1 MNSNLLILILPLTC
15 LWDFYLGE
23 GGSGIRIFDVAA
35 IAFYIWASMLK
46 LASVSYRF
54 QTARA
59 DLLKKSSTLVLFCFI
74 YGLIGMITGNADLL
88 RPVMGVWLG
97 VLIFFSIV
105 VNGALRIE
113 KVFWIIDF
121 CLLVLS
127 FAIITQFLIF
137 HIFGYLLNF
146 QAVIGGE
153 PRIFSSVFRP
163 SGLFLEPSSHSITA
177 FMLIALRLHYKTLID
192 AVYLISIIGMI
203 ISFSVLGVLLAI
215 LLILYFSRSIKLS
228 IVICSILP
236 FGGVLN
242 VNEIEVIQHLI
253 DRVLNLSEDNSTI
266 TRYSSILDGRTMDAQ
281 SLLGVGLTNN
291 YHTFGTSGLAFL
303 LSGFGIL
310 GTIFF
315 ILLIYSI
322 FNSVS
327 NSRIL
332 LNPWKF
338 MFSFGIVLLAAPIWT
353 TMFMWV
359 WLALLI
365 KFSAFDRGKMQI
377 FIQS

>member
-1 MNSNLLILILPLTC
+1 MGLL
-15 LWDFYLGE
+15 LGE
-23 GGSGIRIFDVAA
+23 GGSGIRIFDAAA
-35 IAFYIWASMLK
+35 IVIYISASMLK
-46 LASVSYRF
+46 LAPVSYRF
-54 QTARA
+54 QPASA
-59 DLLKKSSTLVLFCFI
+59 DLLKKSYTLVLFCFF

-105 VNGALRIE
+105 TNGALKIE
-113 KVFWIIDF
+113 KVFWIIDV
-121 CLLVLS
+121 CLVVIS
-127 FAIITQFLIF
+127 CAIIAQFFIF

-163 SGLFLEPSSHSITA
+163 SGLFLEPGSHSITA
-177 FMLIALRLHYKTLID
+177 FMLIALRLYYKNIFD

-215 LLILYFSRSIKLS
+215 LLILYFSQSVRLL
-228 IVICSILP
+228 IVLFAIMA
-236 FGGVLN
+236 FGSVLN
-242 VNEIEVIQHLI
+242 VAEIEVIQHLI
-253 DRVLNLSEDNSTI
+253 DRVLSLSEDNSTI
-266 TRYSSILDGRTMDAQ
+266 TRYSSIFDGRTMDVQ
-281 SLLGVGLTNN
+281 SILGVGLTNN

-310 GTIFF
+310 GTLFF
-315 ILLIYSI
+315 ILLICSI
-322 FNSVS
+322 FNTVS
-327 NSRIL
+327 NSRIFL
-332 LNPWKF
+332 IPWKF
-338 MFSFGIVLLAAPIWT
+338 MFSFSIVLLAAPIWT

-365 KFSAFDRGKMQI
+365 KFSAFDRGKNADI
-377 FIQS
+377 Y